1 MMNHNQ
7 FMKLAHELA
16 LQGTGLVSP
25 NPLVGSVIVKN
36 NEILSTGF
44 HTGPGKPHAE
54 IEAIKAAREKG
65 ISLEDSI
72 LYCNLEPCC
81 HLNKKTPPCVP
92 EIINAGIKTVVISN
106 LDPNPEVNGKGVLAL
121 RSAGIEVIIGV
132 EELAGRKINEIFFK
146 FIQTKIPFVHLKM
159 GQTLDGKIAT
169 TTGDSKYIT
178 GELSLKKVHETRHA
192 YDAVL
197 IGSNT
202 FALDN
207 PKLTIRHL
215 DVHHPSQPI
224 RITFSKLDKI
234 NFKHNLI
241 SDEFAAK
248 TLIVTTNKDY
258 MKSVGK
264 VKMLAELG
272 VDVLSLQEDTNG
284 KVSLIDLL
292 SELGQRKITSLIVEG
307 GNSVYTQF
315 LNQNLY
321 DKISIFI
328 APLIIGQGK
337 TAIGDL
343 NTESLKE
350 AIRFE
355 NTAFET
361 LGTDILF
368 TGYRKEL

>member
-16 LQGTGLVSP
+16 LQGTGIVSP

>member
-1 MMNHNQ
+1 
-7 FMKLAHELA
+7 MKLALELA
-16 LQGTGLVSP
+16 LKGTGLVSP

-36 NEILSTGF
+36 DEIICSGF
-44 HTGPGKPHAE
+44 HMGPGKPHAE
-54 IEAIKAAREKG
+54 IVAIRNAFDKG
-65 ISLEDSI
+65 LNLSGAT

-92 EIINAGIKTVVISN
+92 EIISAGIRTVVIAN
-106 LDPNPEVNGKGVLAL
+106 LDPNPEVNGKGVQAL
-121 RSAGIEVIIGV
+121 RAAGIEVITGI
-132 EELAGRKINEIFFK
+132 EEKAGRIINEIFFK
-146 FIQTKIPFVHLKM
+146 YIQTKIPFVHLKM

-169 TTGDSKYIT
+169 TSGDSKYIT

-202 FALDN
+202 FSIDN

-215 DVHHPSQPI
+215 DLIEPSQPL

-241 SDEFAAK
+241 SDEFAAR

-258 MKSVGK
+258 MKSAGK
-264 VKMLAELG
+264 VKMLTELG
-272 VDVLSLQEDTNG
+272 VDVLSLPEDSSG
-284 KVSLIDLL
+284 RVGLADLL
-292 SELGQRKITSLIVEG
+292 TELGQRNITSLIVEG

-328 APLIIGQGK
+328 APLIIGHGK

-343 NTESLKE
+343 NTDSLKE
-350 AIRFE
+350 AVRFE
-355 NTAFET
+355 NTSFES

-368 TGYRKEL
+368 TGYRVGP

>member
-1 MMNHNQ
+1 MNHNQ

>member
-1 MMNHNQ
+1 MMNHNH
-7 FMKLAHELA
+7 FMKLAQGLA
-16 LQGTGLVSP
+16 LRGTGHVSP
-25 NPLVGSVIVKN
+25 NPLVGAVLVKN

-44 HTGPGKPHAE
+44 HQGPGRPHAE
-54 IEAIKAAREKG
+54 IEAIKAAKEKG
-65 ISLEDSI
+65 VSLDGAT

-92 EIINAGIKTVVISN
+92 EIISAGIKTVVISN

-121 RSAGIEVIIGV
+121 RSAGIEVLTGV
-132 EELAGRKINEIFFK
+132 EEQSGRIINEIFFK
-146 FIQTKIPFVHLKM
+146 YIQTNLPFVHLKM

-197 IGSNT
+197 IGANT
-202 FALDN
+202 FSLDN

-215 DVHHPSQPI
+215 DVQNPSQPL
-224 RITFSKLDKI
+224 RVTFSKLDKV

-258 MKSVGK
+258 MKSAGK
-264 VKMLAELG
+264 VKMLTELG
-272 VDVLSLQEDTNG
+272 IDVVSLQEDSSG
-284 KVSLIDLL
+284 RVSLHDLL
-292 SELGQRKITSLIVEG
+292 TELGQRKITSLIVEG

-328 APLIIGQGK
+328 APLIIGHGK
-337 TAIGDL
+337 TAIGEL
-343 NTESLKE
+343 NTESLTE

-355 NTAFET
+355 NTSFET

-368 TGYRKEL
+368 TGYRKEP